1 MSSQKIEV
9 QKLQQ
14 SNYEQLV
21 NTMKAAYSNWGG
33 SVWSERAIKK
43 LLSVFPEGQ
52 LIVMADDQVV
62 GCALSI
68 RVKYDDFGDEHTYNQ
83 ITGNYS
89 FATHNPNGNVL
100 YGIEV
105 FIHPDFRGMRL
116 GRRLY
121 DARKELCETL
131 NLKAI
136 VFGGR
141 IPNYHKHAQE
151 LTPKEY
157 IQKVKQSEIFD
168 PVLSFQLSNDFHVK
182 KVLKNYIPE
191 DAESHEYATLLQ
203 W

>member
-21 NTMKAAYSNWGG
+21 DAMKAAYSNWGG

-43 LLSVFPEGQ
+43 LLAVFPEGQ

-89 FATHNPNGNVL
+89 FRPTTPTGMCCTELKCLFTPISGECVW
-100 YGIEV
+100 V
-105 FIHPDFRGMRL
+105 VVCTIH
-116 GRRLY
+116 
-121 DARKELCETL
+121 A
-131 NLKAI
+131 
-136 VFGGR
+136 
-141 IPNYHKHAQE
+141 
-151 LTPKEY
+151 
-157 IQKVKQSEIFD
+157 
-168 PVLSFQLSNDFHVK
+168 
-182 KVLKNYIPE
+182 KNC
-191 DAESHEYATLLQ
+191 AKNST
-203 W
+203 